1 MLMVMCQKKALAKMT
16 RGHTTN
22 NTLDIYAKKGDI
34 RHDIEEI
41 LGKNLLSYD
50 NQKTFIFIFL
60 AILGMFTTIRRLIE
74 S

>member
-34 RHDIEEI
+34 RHDIE
-41 LGKNLLSYD
+41 
-50 NQKTFIFIFL
+50 
-60 AILGMFTTIRRLIE
+60 
-74 S
+74 